1 MFSVKLICHTPEPEK
16 LVAAAAKLCYSAADV
31 DTLMSGLT
39 PEKVDSFVTMLGE
52 IGHESPIEHAS
63 FTFAIEGVSRSL
75 LAQITRRLA
84 INRCR
89 DHQRARWLRMVDL
102 RAEPETLNQWCE
114 PPDAACAGVME
125 ALGKLKPRYREVITL
140 HCLQSMS
147 AEETGHAVGLS
158 PSAVY
163 RRLKKAKGELK
174 KLLEGWENDG

>member
-1 MFSVKLICHTPEPEK
+1 MDEREQELKRMMDAYGSMLT
-16 LVAAAAKLCYSAADV
+16 ALCSALLKD
-31 DTLMSGLT
+31 
-39 PEKVDSFVTMLGE
+39 KY
-52 IGHESPIEHAS
+52 
-63 FTFAIEGVSRSL
+63 
-75 LAQITRRLA
+75 LAQDVVQDTFIRAWRKMDDLRGGRQSEKAWLCRIA